1 MKILY
6 TISIGI
12 IMILLSCNK
21 ETHETLPQTEPL
33 IKRKLLFNSIEET
46 TPRFTL
52 DYEYDLNKNL
62 IRTISSIN
70 RVDLFKYDYH
80 NLLVNKLG
88 YEQNY
93 YKKNVL
99 VDSVISQYVGRLL
112 IKELYYDPGNG
123 AMKSSI
129 RYEYENSKLT
139 RKYVFSYQ
147 TIVSITLYEYSGDLC
162 TKETCYNDSV
172 GSKFGIYQYHHYK
185 NKKLTDTEIY
195 GLSKN
200 IIQLILYTYDAEGK
214 LITEE
219 AMDPNPNS
227 VNPYFYVYRYEYE

>member
-1 MKILY
+1 
-6 TISIGI
+6 
-12 IMILLSCNK
+12 MILLSCNK
-21 ETHETLPQTEPL
+21 ETHETAPQTEPL

-70 RVDLFKYDYH
+70 RIDSFKYDDH

-93 YKKNVL
+93 YMENVL
-99 VDSVISQYVGRLL
+99 VDSVIFQYDGRLL
-112 IKELYYDPGNG
+112 IKELYYDPANG
-123 AMKSSI
+123 VLKALI

-147 TIVSITLYEYSGDLC
+147 SLVYLTMYEYSGDVC
-162 TKETCYNDSV
+162 TKETCFNDSV
-172 GSKFGIYQYHHYK
+172 GSDFGTYQYHHYK

-195 GLSKN
+195 GFSRS
-200 IIQLILYTYDAEGK
+200 IIRLISYTYDAKGK

-219 AMDPNPNS
+219 AKEPNPNAI
-227 VNPYFYVYRYEYE
+227 NPYFYVYRYEYE